1 MTKRLLAILFSLPL
15 FTLLSYSQK
24 SVNDNLLRDIVRN
37 NGQVEVT
44 ISETVVKS
52 IDWLS
57 VNTSISS
64 IRDKTVHIV
73 LSPLTLEWFI
83 SQNFDYKIA
92 ERTESK
98 GIISSAS
105 MKQALG
111 WDTYPTYSQ
120 YDSIMKSFV
129 AAYPSLCRLE
139 TIGTSINGK
148 LVQVLKI
155 SDNAS
160 ADEDE
165 PEVFYTSTIHGD
177 ETGGFVLMLRLAD
190 YLLKN
195 YNLNSRVKNLVDNL
209 EIWINPLANPDGTYN
224 SGDLIS
230 SPVRFNANGYDLN
243 RNFPDPVTPY
253 SFSNIKQKETLD
265 IIRFMSRH
273 NFVLSANFHSGT
285 EVVNYPWDRWK
296 CPRLHADDSWF
307 INISRKYADTVHF
320 YSGPVYMTGFNNGI
334 TNGAAW
340 YVINGGRQDFMTYDL
355 HGREVTVELDDNWI
369 TPSDQ
374 LNSLWQ
380 YNWHSLIGYLENAMY
395 GIQGSVIDINTKE
408 PVAARVFITGHDKD
422 NSQIF
427 SDTLTGGFIRLIAP
441 GSWDLLFS
449 ANGYRDTVIS
459 NILVSEGQKTLLNVE
474 MKPISVDGT
483 LLYPNPASQN
493 LKIILP
499 ENILGDV
506 NIMIFNL
513 SGIKMLDF
521 NTKAFLGIPVVI
533 DVSHMAAG
541 LYNMLIT
548 NRVTKISNNARF
560 VVLRR

>member
-120 YDSIMKSFV
+120 YESIMKSFV
-129 AAYPSLCRLE
+129 DVYPSLCKLE
-139 TIGTSINGK
+139 TIGTSNNGK
-148 LVQVLKI
+148 LIQVLKI
-155 SDNAS
+155 SDNPAVN
-160 ADEDE
+160 EDE
-165 PEVFYTSTIHGD
+165 PEVFYSSTIHGD
-177 ETGGFVLMLRLAD
+177 ETGGFILMLRFAD

-195 YNLNSRVKNLVDNL
+195 YNLNSRVKNLADNL
-209 EIWINPLANPDGTYN
+209 EIWINPLANPDGTYK
-224 SGDLIS
+224 SGDLIT

-243 RNFPDPVTPY
+243 RNFPDPDPSAPVVPQ
-253 SFSNIKQKETLD
+253 QKETAD
-265 IIRFMSRH
+265 MIRFLREH
-273 NFVLSANFHSGT
+273 KFVLSANFHSGA
-285 EVVNYPWDRWK
+285 EVVNYPWDRW
-296 CPRLHADDSWF
+296 PRLHPDDSWF
-307 INISRKYADTVHF
+307 YNVSRKYADTAHF
-320 YSGPVYMTGFNNGI
+320 YSGPVYMTGFNDGI

-340 YVINGGRQDFMTYDL
+340 YPINGGRQDFMTYDL

-422 NSQIF
+422 NSQVF

-474 MKPISVDGT
+474 MEPISVDGT

-513 SGIKMLDF
+513 SGIKMSDF

-533 DVSHMAAG
+533 DVSNMAGG

-548 NRVTKISNNARF
+548 NRVTKISNKARF

>member
-15 FTLLSYSQK
+15 FTLLSFSQK

-44 ISETVVKS
+44 ISEPGIKAM
-52 IDWLS
+52 DWLS
-57 VNTSISS
+57 GNTSISS
-64 IRDKTVHIV
+64 VKDKTVHIV

-83 SQNFDYKIA
+83 SQNFDYNIV

-98 GIISSAS
+98 GIISSVS

-111 WDTYPTYSQ
+111 WDMYPTYSQ
-120 YDSIMKSFV
+120 YDSIMRSFLTT
-129 AAYPSLCRLE
+129 YPDLCQLH

-148 LVQVLKI
+148 LIQVLKI

-160 ADEDE
+160 VEEDE
-165 PEVFYTSTIHGD
+165 PEVFYSSSIHGD
-177 ETGGFVLMLRLAD
+177 ETGGFVLMLRFAD

-195 YNLNSRVKNLVDNL
+195 YSIDSRVKNLVDNL

-224 SGDLIS
+224 SGDLIA

-243 RNFPDPVTPY
+243 RNFPDPETPY
-253 SFSNIKQKETLD
+253 TSSNIKQKETLD
-265 IIRFMSRH
+265 MIRFMSEH
-273 NFVLSANFHSGT
+273 NFVLSANFHSGD
-285 EVVNYPWDRWK
+285 EVVNYPWDRW
-296 CPRLHADDSWF
+296 PRLHADDSWF
-307 INISRKYADTVHF
+307 YNVSRKYADTVHF
-320 YSGPVYMTGFNNGI
+320 YSGPVYMTGFNDGI

-340 YVINGGRQDFMTYDL
+340 YKINGGRQDFMTYDL

-380 YNWHSLIGYLENAMY
+380 YNWHSLIGYLENATY
-395 GIQGSVIDINTKE
+395 GIHGGVVDINTKK

-422 NSQIF
+422 NSQVF
-427 SDTLTGGFIRLIAP
+427 SDTLAGSFTRLIAP
-441 GSWDLLFS
+441 GSWDLLFT
-449 ANGYRDTVIS
+449 ANGYRDTLIS

-474 MKPISVDGT
+474 MKPIPVNIP
-483 LLYPNPASQN
+483 LLYPNPVSQS

-499 ENILGDV
+499 ENISGEV
-506 NIMIFNL
+506 NITIFNQ
-513 SGIKMLDF
+513 SGIKMTDF
-521 NTKAFLGIPVVI
+521 NTKAVLGIPVVI

-541 LYNMLIT
+541 LYNILIT
-548 NRVTKISNNARF
+548 NRVKKISNKARF